1 MRWIEI
7 GAVSCLA
14 IAMLSS
20 GQEQNPASVPKAP
33 APSVPAPAPAPH
45 VVPQFLVL
53 LDAAHGGNDTGAR
66 LSSTLLEKDLT
77 LDLTNRLRSMLEAR
91 GIGVALT
98 RNSDETL
105 AAIDRAKIANST
117 PFAACILIHA
127 TATGSGVHLYTS
139 SLAATPSMAATPS
152 PAGAPL
158 PAAKFMPWATA
169 QSAYVTESMKLSS
182 DIDSAMAHA
191 EIPVTLGRTSLQPMD
206 SDACAAVAVEVAP
219 LLGGAST
226 KAEPITDADYQ
237 RSILG
242 ALTAAID
249 QWRNEWREQP

>member
-7 GAVSCLA
+7 GAIACLW
-14 IAMLSS
+14 ITMLSS
-20 GQEQNPASVPKAP
+20 GQEQTPAAVPKEPVP
-33 APSVPAPAPAPH
+33 AVPAPATAPH

-53 LDAAHGGNDTGAR
+53 LDPAHGGNDTGAR

-105 AAIDRAKIANST
+105 PAVDRAEIANST

-139 SLAATPSMAATPS
+139 SLAASPSLPTPPPPATTPV
-152 PAGAPL
+152 PAV
-158 PAAKFMPWATA
+158 KFMPWATA
-169 QSAYVTESMKLSS
+169 QSAHVTESMKLSS

-206 SDACAAVAVEVAP
+206 SDACPAVAVEIAP
-219 LLGGAST
+219 LLGGRST

-237 RSILG
+237 RAILG
-242 ALTAAID
+242 ALAAAVD
-249 QWRNEWREQP
+249 EWRNEWREQP